1 MRRMS
6 VSSNSALTLC
16 RCNWPKAGS
25 FSSIGVSTAGWP
37 PSTPFPRGG
46 RCGGALKTI
55 VPIQKASRGSSSS
68 AINLFELDSEWR
80 DGFGGRGHGLD
91 PRRLASSASRRASD
105 QQRRDQGAI
114 RAAEL
119 RSRADKCAKSADFLP
134 RPMINYCR
142 RQRRD
147 FRAVAIGPRLG
158 ATANTH
164 QPTRLARRRPAPKPA
179 GLSVLRGAARRAD
192 PKASYLLKRLRA
204 RRYTKS
210 AVCLIRSK

>member
-68 AINLFELDSEWR
+68 AINLFDSTLNGVM
-80 DGFGGRGHGLD
+80 D
-91 PRRLASSASRRASD
+91 
-105 QQRRDQGAI
+105 
-114 RAAEL
+114 
-119 RSRADKCAKSADFLP
+119 SADAGTDL
-134 RPMINYCR
+134 I
-142 RQRRD
+142 
-147 FRAVAIGPRLG
+147 
-158 ATANTH
+158 
-164 QPTRLARRRPAPKPA
+164 LAD
-179 GLSVLRGAARRAD
+179 L
-192 PKASYLLKRLRA
+192 LRA
-204 RRYTKS
+204 RHAAHATSNGVIKGRS
-210 AVCLIRSK
+210 APPSFAAARTSARKAPISSPGP